1 MIVVSYGRKT
11 IVLCACSSPITCMS
25 ALVISFVCVCVCMCV
40 CVCVCVCVCACIR
53 VGGAGPVGPAV
64 AGPIFGFL
72 GMRMRNN
79 VFRHGRLAS

>member
-25 ALVISFVCVCVCMCV
+25 ALVISFVCVCVCV
-40 CVCVCVCVCACIR
+40 CVRVCACIR